1 MATTNAQT
9 FTIGGVTHQV
19 EDVGA
24 RQLIADLQAALN
36 AITSGDTTTAIK
48 TFNEIIAFLNNIED
62 SSTLQG
68 IIAGLNTAIA
78 AKYTKPGTG
87 IPASDLAQAVQTIL
101 NSVANKVE
109 AVAGKGLSTNDFT
122 TTLKKKLDDLPT
134 ADELKE
140 ELADKVKSV
149 TINGQTK
156 TPDQLTGDVD
166 LGTVQG
172 ENGKSAYE
180 VAVENGFVG
189 TPSEWLASLIGN
201 CAITGDG
208 SNIVSLIVNNLTT
221 GGAGNILSAEMGKQL
236 GEQILA
242 GSGTFAQA
250 YAKSKGV
257 SYSFPWMLVDEDENG
272 NEVSKMIWHV
282 GNRKFVDAVGSSI
295 SGKREGITIK
305 SDGNGVLKLMGGGYE
320 AKVNTTFPETTI
332 IGNPAELPF
341 STGETTFDFDDIV
354 NAFIDAN
361 QELYATAVAYNGSDT
376 TLQNIYNAI
385 KNYDGKTL
393 STSFS
398 FYGQPNCEIIDVVV
412 DDEDENKA
420 TYADID
426 FGGVVIKGQTIYRG
440 RQDHEGRISV
450 FYPQG
455 NTIGNQLIRNLK
467 RLNVDGKA
475 VELFRNC
482 SNLKSVELIGKCTS
496 SLDLV
501 RSASFGALRIEELDL
516 SNFEFKS
523 SCPTLRLLWDSNNK
537 EYITK
542 IDLRTFDTSN
552 VTSFNDIF
560 RTCPNLKT
568 IIIGNFSNENVT
580 TLGNFHTSIH
590 ISGDGKVSSCTLVC
604 TTDTPPALNTDYDWI
619 AGHFSFIK
627 VPNKTIEVEG
637 VEKTVLELYQEAT
650 GWSTYKDIMSTYE
663 EGEY

>member
-1 MATTNAQT
+1 MATQE
-9 FTIGGVTHQV
+9 TIKQIVQGGVPRDI
-19 EDVGA
+19 EDVTA
-24 RQLIADLQAALN
+24 RTLVQSLQNALDTLTN
-36 AITSGDTTTAIK
+36 GDTTSAIES
-48 TFNEIIAFLNNIED
+48 FNEIISFLENVED
-62 SSTLQG
+62 SSTLSG
-68 IIAGLNTAIA
+68 IIAGIQTSIA
-78 AKYTKPGTG
+78 SKYTKPSTN
-87 IPASDLAQAVQTIL
+87 IPKSDLSSDVQASL
-101 NSVANKVE
+101 NKADTALQEHQDIS
-109 AVAGKGLSTNDFT
+109 GK
-122 TTLKKKLDDLPT
+122 
-134 ADELKE
+134 
-140 ELADKVKSV
+140 ADKA
-149 TINGQTK
+149 TTYTK
-156 TPDQLTGDVD
+156 NDID
-166 LGTVQG
+166 LMLQNVGQG
-172 ENGKSAYE
+172 EDGKSAYE

-201 CAITGDG
+201 CTITGDG

-250 YAKSKGV
+250 YTKAKGLN
-257 SYSFPWMLVDEDENG
+257 YPFPWMLIDEDENG
-272 NEVSKMIWHV
+272 NEVKKMMWHI
-282 GNRKFVDAVGSSI
+282 GDRSFVDAVGSTI
-295 SGKREGITIK
+295 KGKRDGITIT

-320 AKVNTTFPETTI
+320 AKANTTFPETTI

-361 QELYATAVAYNGSDT
+361 QELYATAVAYSGSDT

-393 STSFS
+393 STSFNY
-398 FYGQPNCEIIDVVV
+398 YGQPNCEIIDVVV

-440 RQDHEGRISV
+440 RIDHEGRISV
-450 FYPQG
+450 FYPNG

-467 RLNVDGKA
+467 RLNVDGKV

-482 SNLKSVELIGKCTS
+482 TNLKSVELIGKCTS

-501 RSASFGALRIEELDL
+501 RSALAGGVLRIEELDL

-523 SCPTLRLLWDSNNK
+523 SCSTLKLLWEPINK

-552 VTSFNDIF
+552 VTSFSDIF
-560 RTCPNLKT
+560 RTCENLKT

-580 TLGNFHTSIH
+580 TLGNFHTSPH
-590 ISGDGKVSSCTLVC
+590 VSGDKISGCTLVC
-604 TTDTPPALNTDYDWI
+604 TTDEPPTLNPSYDWI
-619 AGHFSFIK
+619 DGHFSFIK
-627 VPNKTIEVEG
+627 VPNKTVEVDG

-650 GWSTYKDIMSTYE
+650 GWLTYKDIMSTYE